1 MTSLWKK
8 GFFLS
13 ILTLLFVIGVSI
25 VLIKTQDPLVP
36 RKNIVYKE
44 GETINLNVSNFLENI
59 PEEKVL
65 EETELYSSLLDKSKY
80 DLDEDLNVTDKDSDY
95 LKAGIYE
102 VTILY
107 QKETKTIEFEVKK

>member
-13 ILTLLFVIGVSI
+13 IPTLLFVIGVSI
-25 VLIKTQDPLVP
+25 VLIKTQDPLIP

-44 GETINLNVSNFLENI
+44 GETINLNISNFLANK

-65 EETELYSSLLDKSKY
+65 EEIELYSPVLDSSKY
-80 DLDEDLNVTDKDSDY
+80 DLDKDLNVTDKDSDY
-95 LKAGIYE
+95 LKAGVYE

-107 QKETKTIEFEVKK
+107 QKKTKTIEFEVKK